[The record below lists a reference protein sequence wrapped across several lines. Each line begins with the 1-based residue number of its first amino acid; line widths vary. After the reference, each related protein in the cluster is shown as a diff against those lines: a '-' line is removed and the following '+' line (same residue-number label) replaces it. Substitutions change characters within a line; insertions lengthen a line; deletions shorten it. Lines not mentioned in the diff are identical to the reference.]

1 MKAAKEVILDMETD
15 EAIAFFKWLLEL
27 VKFQEVVVPDNGAKI
42 FGKYSNGDSVEI
54 YCLNSKGEKAQCLI
68 TLIIARL

>member
-54 YCLNSKGEKAQCLI
+54 YCLN
-68 TLIIARL
+68 